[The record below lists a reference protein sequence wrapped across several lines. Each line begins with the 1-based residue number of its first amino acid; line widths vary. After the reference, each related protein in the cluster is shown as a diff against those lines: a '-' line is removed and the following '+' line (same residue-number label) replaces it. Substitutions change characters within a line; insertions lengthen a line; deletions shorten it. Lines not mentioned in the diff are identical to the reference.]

1 MSSNIDYKTVVIAV
15 LISVVLTAGIAYW
28 KPSNIGPQ
36 GVQGPQGI
44 QGEQGLQGI
53 QGEQGLTGIQGE
65 PGESIIGPIGPQGEP
80 GEVYIDD
87 DLRQEYEDLLDSI
100 NMAVVEGFT
109 QTIEYNISAGTD
121 EIWEFWIPK
130 YGIIWEASI
139 SFSGIYIS
147 MAHSWRRG
155 DERYFAGSSG
165 LALDRPDIPNQY
177 YPGQEYLWGT
187 ITVDYYLAEDPGKLW
202 VKGSIVTN
210 LPRIGRSAQSY
221 IDI

>member
-1 MSSNIDYKTVVIAV
+1 VDENTKILVAVLASVMLSVTASYVLIIPREKGPIGLTGPPGETVVGP
-15 LISVVLTAGIAYW
+15 AG
-28 KPSNIGPQ
+28 P
-36 GVQGPQGI
+36 VGPQGI
-44 QGEQGLQGI
+44 QGI
-53 QGEQGLTGIQGE
+53 QGEEGPIGLT
-65 PGESIIGPIGPQGEP
+65 GPQGEP

-87 DLRQEYEDLLDSI
+87 DLRQEYEDLLDSL

-121 EIWEFWIPK
+121 ETWEFWIPK
-130 YGIIWEASI
+130 YEIIWEARI
-139 SFSGIYIS
+139 SFSGTYIS

-187 ITVDYYLAEDPGKLW
+187 ITVDYYLADDPGKLW
-202 VKGSIVTN
+202 VGGSIVTN
-210 LPRIGRSAQSY
+210 LPTIGRGAQSY